1 MTALAT
7 AAPSGVAP
15 TRRPVAVRFAP
26 LAVGFAFVAVTL
38 LATGT
43 PAVDLARFTGYASLA
58 VLLPGTLVYR
68 ALRSRP
74 HTLVEDL
81 AVGAAVGLVLELAG
95 WAVFVGLGV
104 PGWLWLWPLAVVGP
118 FLVVP
123 RLRRHW
129 RVTGYTPVPAGWA
142 WSLVGVVA
150 GFTLYLAESFLR
162 PNPVLPTD
170 EGQAQYIDLAF
181 QLSLAGAATHQ
192 MPLDVPQVAGEP
204 LHYHWFG
211 FAHLAAASLVSGVD
225 LPTVFFRLG
234 VPALCALAAVLVA
247 VVGWRVT
254 GRAHAGVGAAALM
267 FTIGEFGYE
276 NGIRQLFGTQ
286 ATFIVWG
293 SPSMTYSWVLLLPL
307 IAALGEIVGRAR
319 GSTVP
324 PLGRGGWLLAALFL
338 TASTGAKASSVPV
351 ALAALA
357 FTAFIL
363 LVTGR
368 RTAGAADARQV
379 AGAAEARPV
388 AGAADTRWPG
398 GRRPGAVLR
407 RSAAVLRRSA
417 AVLRRPAEV
426 LPRVFGAV
434 GLALAAQLFATAVLF
449 RFESHGVTV
458 DPFSGLRPYVGTHGF
473 WLWLAVSV
481 AFLLNLQLRLA
492 GVVALVGLRRGRLEP
507 VQLLLLGGAL
517 AGPAI
522 YLLVGHPGSSNQYFV
537 RAGFAFGVILSA
549 WGYAELLDRAALPA
563 RGRALLAAGA
573 AGFALLITLIQLHHP
588 AAVGPGPAYGPV
600 LPLLRWVVALAVLA
614 TVLGLL
620 WPALVG
626 GWPALAGRGAV
637 VLLTGALVAGAPGL
651 VLDAAAARTYPN
663 GGAYAVVP
671 MPASRVEAARWVAEH
686 SAPDDVLATNV
697 HCRVVTDDGW
707 CDARSF
713 WLSGYAERA
722 VLVEGWAFAPR
733 MVGLPGGAYAP
744 FWDPERLRVNDAA
757 FTAPTA
763 AGLAVLRDRYAVRW
777 LVLDRE
783 VTAEPPAL
791 ADLADLRFR
800 NDRVSV
806 YRLR

>member
-7 AAPSGVAP
+7 GTPPGVAP
-15 TRRPVAVRFAP
+15 TRRPVALRVVPP
-26 LAVGFAFVAVTL
+26 LVGYAVVAAVL

-43 PAVDLARFTGYASLA
+43 PVVDVVRFTGYALLG

-68 ALRSRP
+68 ALRPRP

-95 WAVFVGLGV
+95 WAVFTALGA
-104 PGWLWLWPLAVVGP
+104 PHLLWLWPLAVVAP
-118 FLVVP
+118 FVAVP

-129 RVTGYTPVPAGWA
+129 RPTGHTPVPAGWA
-142 WSLVGVVA
+142 WSLTAVVV
-150 GFTLYLAESFLR
+150 GFTGYLAESFLR
-162 PNPVLPTD
+162 PNPVLPTG

-192 MPLDVPQVAGEP
+192 MPPEVPQVAGEP

-225 LPTVFFRLG
+225 LPTVFFRLA

-247 VVGWRVT
+247 VVGWRVS
-254 GRAHAGVGAAALM
+254 GRAYVGVGAAALM
-267 FTIGEFGYE
+267 FTVGEFGYE

-307 IAALGEIVGRAR
+307 LAALAELVGRAR

-324 PLGRGGWLLAALFL
+324 PLGRGAWVLAALFL
-338 TASTGAKASSVPV
+338 AASTGAKASSVPV
-351 ALAALA
+351 ALAALG
-357 FTAFIL
+357 FTALVL
-363 LVTGR
+363 LVTR
-368 RTAGAADARQV
+368 RRVPRAVLGAA
-379 AGAAEARPV
+379 
-388 AGAADTRWPG
+388 
-398 GRRPGAVLR
+398 
-407 RSAAVLRRSA
+407 
-417 AVLRRPAEV
+417 
-426 LPRVFGAV
+426 
-434 GLALAAQLFATAVLF
+434 GLTLAAQLFATAVLF
-449 RFESHGVTV
+449 RFVSHGVTV
-458 DPFSGLRPYVGTHGF
+458 DLFSGLRPYVPAGTSATALF
-473 WLWLAVSV
+473 WVAVTV

-492 GVVALVGLRRGRLEP
+492 GVLALVGVRRGRLEP

-549 WGYAELLDRAALPA
+549 WGYAEVLDRARLSS
-563 RGRALLAAGA
+563 RGRVVLAAGA
-573 AGFALLITLIQLHHP
+573 AGLALLLTVIQLRHP
-588 AAVGPGPAYGPV
+588 ATAEAAAAYGPV
-600 LPLLRWVVALAVLA
+600 LPLLRWAVALAVVA

-626 GWPALAGRGAV
+626 GWPALAGRGSA

-651 VLDAAAARTYPN
+651 VLDAAAARRFPN

-671 MPASRVEAARWVAEH
+671 MPASRVEAARWVHRH
-686 SAPDDVLATNV
+686 SSPDDVLATNV
-697 HCRVVTDDGW
+697 HCRVVTDGW

-722 VLVEGWAFAPR
+722 VLVEGWSFAPR
-733 MVGLPGGAYAP
+733 MVGRPGGAYAP
-744 FWDPERLRVNDAA
+744 FWDPERLHANDAA

-763 AGLAVLRDRYAVRW
+763 AGLTGLRDRYGVRW
-777 LVLDRE
+777 LVLDRS
-783 VTAEPPAL
+783 VTPEPPAL
-791 ADLADLRFR
+791 ADLADERFR
-800 NDRVSV
+800 NDRMTV